1 MKSGEA
7 KLHTGIVV
15 DAYNDMSIK
24 VTVRSFADTDIDDVG
39 PEAVSALRW
48 RPRIGDKVRILER
61 VAPLRPEKAL
71 TWLGWAWDP
80 EDTRL
85 FPEWLE
91 ADEVALLSQD
101 GVVGVVLED
110 VPEVTTGRTQNV
122 ANWPAATDP
131 ALRLGAQSASESLI
145 CGQLYQTW
153 MASTTQALIDLADAV
168 ETIATALAV
177 HLHPT
182 AVGPSGPPD
191 NAATYTAQST
201 VAGASEATITTRRGE
216 LNNGDQLSEYAFT
229 SKRPEAG

>member
-15 DAYNDMSIK
+15 DAFNDLSIK
-24 VTVRSFADTDIDDVG
+24 VTVRTYADTDVDDVG
-39 PEAVSALRW
+39 PESVGAVRW
-48 RPRIGDKVRILER
+48 RPRKGDKVRLLER

-85 FPEWLE
+85 VPPWLE

-101 GVVGVVLED
+101 GDVGIVLED
-110 VPEVTTGRTQNV
+110 IPEDVTGRTVN
-122 ANWPAATDP
+122 AAGWPAATDP
-131 ALRLGAQSASESLI
+131 ATRIGAQDASESLL

-153 MASTTQALIDLADAV
+153 MASVTQALIDLANAV
-168 ETIATALAV
+168 ETVNTALAIHV
-177 HLHPT
+177 HAS
-182 AVGPSGPPD
+182 AVGPTGPPD
-191 NAATYTAQST
+191 NAATYTAQAT
-201 VAGASEATITTRRGE
+201 VAGTSEATITTRRGE
-216 LNNGDQLSEYAFT
+216 LNNGDQLSEYVFT

>member
-15 DAYNDMSIK
+15 DAFNDMSIK
-24 VTVRSFADTDIDDVG
+24 VTIRTYGDTPIDDVG
-39 PEAVSALRW
+39 PEAVTVVRW
-48 RPRIGDKVRILER
+48 RPRAGDKMRILER

-85 FPEWLE
+85 YPPWLE

-101 GVVGVVLED
+101 GDVHVVLED
-110 VPEVTTGRTQNV
+110 VPEDTTGRTQN
-122 ANWPAATDP
+122 AASWPAATDP
-131 ALRLGAQSASESLI
+131 ALRLGAQSASESLL

-177 HLHPT
+177 HVHVETGGTTLI
-182 AVGPSGPPD
+182 PS
-191 NAATYTAQST
+191 NAATYTAQSI
-201 VAGASEATITTRRGE
+201 VAAASEATISARRVE
-216 LNNGDQLSEYAFT
+216 LNDGDQLSEYVFT